1 MPSKRF
7 QKIKSTV
14 DTKKTYGIDEAIELV
29 KNTSKVKFDATIEMH
44 FNLGI
49 DPKKGEEQVRS
60 TMVLPHTFGKAKTV
74 AAFVES
80 NKEDEAKNAGADLVG
95 GEELIAEIAK
105 TGKINFDVAVATP
118 SMMPKLAKVAK
129 ILGPK
134 GLMPNP
140 KTDTVG
146 THIGKIVEELK
157 KGKLAFKNDDT
168 GNVHIPV
175 GKVSFEKEKLV
186 ANIQAILDVIK
197 KVKPASSKGTFIKK
211 AVLSSTMGP
220 GFKVQI
226 GG

>member
-7 QKIKSTV
+7 QKIKSSV
-14 DTKKTYGIDEAIELV
+14 DTKKNYSIDEAIDLV

-60 TMVLPHTFGKAKTV
+60 TMVLPHTFGKAKLV

-186 ANIQAILDVIK
+186 ANIQAVLDVIK